1 MPAQPSKRV
10 PLGPVLLVNFIG
22 TMGFTIVIPFLVFLV
37 TRYGGNAFVYGLVA
51 ATYPFFQFIGAPV
64 LGRWSDRHGRR
75 RILLLSQAGTL
86 VSWLVF
92 AAAFF
97 LPTIELFSVD
107 TEPLGRFSF
116 TLPLAVIF
124 LARALDGITGGNISV
139 ANAYVADISS
149 GAERAQNFGRMGVA
163 ANLGMILGPAMAG
176 VLGATVL
183 GEVVPVLVAAAIAL
197 VGTFVIATV
206 LPESNRRAQL
216 PDCPRREAC
225 RVYGQEVRDCELA
238 VKTQELGVRDV
249 LKQPSVGFMMVLY
262 FVIMLSFN
270 FYYTAFPIHASTRL
284 GWNVTDIGV
293 FFATLSVMLVVV
305 EGPVLARLSK
315 RLSEPS
321 LIIAGLPILGANF
334 ILMQSSD
341 PLFLY
346 AGAALFAIGNGIM
359 WPSVVSMVS
368 KVAVDRFQGAVQG
381 VAGSA
386 GSLASIFGLVLGGI
400 TYDVIGV
407 STFLICAGIAGAS
420 FLLALRLPSLPLA
433 TQPSAA

>member
-37 TRYGGNAFVYGLVA
+37 TRYGGDAFVYGLVA
-51 ATYPFFQFIGAPV
+51 ATYPFFQFLGSPV
-64 LGRWSDRHGRR
+64 LGRWSDRYGRR

-92 AAAFF
+92 AVALF
-97 LPTIELFSVD
+97 LPPIDLFSVD
-107 TEPLGRFSF
+107 NEALGRFSL

-139 ANAYVADISS
+139 ANAYVADIST

-176 VLGATVL
+176 LLGATAL

-197 VGTFVIATV
+197 IGTIVIATL
-206 LPESNRRAQL
+206 LPESKRRAEL
-216 PDCPRREAC
+216 PGCPRRESC
-225 RVYGQEVRDCELA
+225 RVYGQESRDCQLTRK
-238 VKTQELGVRDV
+238 VKELGVWAV
-249 LKQPSVGFMMVLY
+249 LKQPSVGFMMALY

-284 GWNVTDIGV
+284 GWNVTDIGA

-315 RLSEPS
+315 RFSEPG

-341 PLFLY
+341 SLVLY

-368 KVAVDRFQGAVQG
+368 KVAVDRLQGAVQG

-386 GSLASIFGLVLGGI
+386 GSLASIFGLVLGGV

-433 TQPSAA
+433 PQPSAA